1 MLNIYKLIEHLVQ
14 NLVPLN
20 EYSEGM
26 LKRIIEKFKEE
37 ADDKNI
43 EISDSLLTKY
53 IQQFDNMKNSPSVT
67 EKDIM
72 KWPLQ
77 KLMRTVASSVKDVD
91 EDEWDPGHDVL
102 YDEDGIIVWNGNTED
117 RCIRFARNEAPWCI
131 ARGSFA
137 NYHMDPDRGYPVFY
151 LLRNTNL
158 DDSDSNS
165 DSYDKSFM
173 ALQVRNPDKYSD
185 GKNYVYT
192 LRKNYPYESERKS
205 WDDVISEVPWV
216 NDIPNIKDILKYV
229 APSRAEMEAENNVPR
244 VRARQFQA
252 FPFDKKQT
260 YLRKRGTDSDIVSD
274 MNNVEF
280 LKRYVATD
288 NKLGQWFAQNPTV
301 GREKEK
307 LETIES
313 FSKSA
318 QNSIVA
324 NLRNNNYEA
333 DRYLF
338 SDRFSWNVKKLL
350 TYKNM
355 WETSTY
361 IKVYVTADKETI
373 VAAGAPRSSGT
384 PTVYLGI
391 VTEHEEHENI
401 KVNKNTI
408 KYLLDF
414 PLNTD
419 EDKEIFQRMIPTI
432 SGLNPEVDKNILK
445 MIEGIYKK
453 VTIEGQDFYYDPN
466 SLTGFK
472 VEEGDKLKS
481 MSTEEVL
488 NILPEEDKEATFST
502 VQENFK
508 RAFLSLQSIS
518 NNNRLNNIPLPL
530 IYAAVEAMPY
540 AERTRTTGGYEGTL
554 LVSPATER
562 MFVPKD
568 PGALQSKLT
577 YEQGD
582 LVGDR
587 TYKPEEYAIY
597 LEYLKET
604 GTKMSWR
611 DIRDI
616 MTDAVNLSQPGELML
631 LLAQYADDVF
641 SDDTKERYKIVAEN
655 GIVYVLDLE
664 EEGRSRQ
671 FSVTGGGR
679 NTVSAA
685 DYARLTGREEEE
697 APEGDEETQTQSN
710 RPVRNTNTQQV
721 GDFQPNITAETIQ
734 DYITDAIGTPYDNLP
749 RAVKQRLDQ
758 GAQRVSTDER
768 GARRRDQLLG
778 DRGQVTTVLRL
789 AGRSSAGYII
799 DLINGDRLISI
810 ALQPG
815 NIQGII
821 HAGGFESMGS
831 INDLVDTLD
840 NNNLSEDLKQV
851 YIREFL
857 AANPSMKNEVKTHLQ
872 KVLAEKKKP
881 KTAIVKDIIKEAVL
895 EYLNKK

>member
-165 DSYDKSFM
+165 DSYNLSFM

-205 WDDVISEVPWV
+205 WDEVISEVPWV

-244 VRARQFQA
+244 VRANRFQT

-274 MNNVEF
+274 LNNVEF
-280 LKRYVATD
+280 IKRYVATD

-313 FSKSA
+313 FPKSA

-324 NLRNNNYEA
+324 NLRQTYEA
-333 DRYLF
+333 ERYLF
-338 SDRFSWNVKKLL
+338 SERFSWNVKKLL

-355 WETSTY
+355 WETMSY
-361 IKVYVTADKETI
+361 IRIYVTADKETI
-373 VAAGAPRSSGT
+373 VAAGAPRSNGT
-384 PTVYLGI
+384 TTVRLGI
-391 VTEHEEHENI
+391 VTEHEEHEDI
-401 KVNKNTI
+401 KVNKNTV
-408 KYLLDF
+408 KYLIDF
-414 PLNTD
+414 PVATE
-419 EDKEIFQRMIPTI
+419 EDKAIFQKMIPII

-445 MIEGIYKK
+445 VIEGVYKK
-453 VTIEGQDFYYDPN
+453 VTVEGQDFYYDPS
-466 SLTGFK
+466 SLTGFR
-472 VEEGDKLKS
+472 VGEGSKLES

-488 NILPEEDKEATFST
+488 NILPEEDKEETFSK
-502 VQENFK
+502 VQVEFK
-508 RAFLSLQSIS
+508 RALLSLQSIS
-518 NNNRLNNIPLPL
+518 NHRMLSNIPLTL

-540 AERTRTTGGYEGTL
+540 ADRTRTESGYEGTL
-554 LVSPATER
+554 LVSPTTDR
-562 MFVPKD
+562 MFIPKD
-568 PGALQSKLT
+568 PGTLYSKLT
-577 YEQGD
+577 YDERA

-587 TYKPEEYAIY
+587 VYKPADYKVY

-604 GTKMSWR
+604 GAKLEWR
-611 DIRDI
+611 DVRDI
-616 MTDAVNLSQPGELML
+616 IQDTADITYPGPLMEI
-631 LLAQYADDVF
+631 LAEYADAVF
-641 SDDTKERYKIVAEN
+641 SDDTKERYKVVVE
-655 GIVYVLDLE
+655 GDVVYVVDLE
-664 EEGRSRQ
+664 EAGRSKK
-671 FSVTGGGR
+671 FTMAGGGR
-679 NTVSAA
+679 SSLSDAEYN
-685 DYARLTGREEEE
+685 RLAGREEETPE
-697 APEGDEETQTQSN
+697 AGGETQSQ
-710 RPVRNTNTQQV
+710 RPVRQTGTQPI
-721 GDFQPNITAETIQ
+721 GDFRPSITADTIR
-734 DYITDAIGTPYDNLP
+734 DFITGTIGVEYDDLP
-749 RAVKQRLDQ
+749 NTIKARLEQ
-758 GAQRVSTDER
+758 GAQTVPNDER
-768 GARRRDQLLG
+768 GARLRNRLLG
-778 DRGQVTTVLRL
+778 GRGTVTTVLRL
-789 AGRSSAGYII
+789 AGRSSAAYII
-799 DLINGDRLISI
+799 RMDDGPRIISL
-810 ALQPG
+810 AMQPG

-821 HAGGFESMGS
+821 HGAGWTRMNSV
-831 INDLVDTLD
+831 NDLLAVLQD
-840 NNNLSEDLKQV
+840 NQLAEEFKQV

-857 AANPSMKNEVKTHLQ
+857 AANPSMKNEVKSHLQ
-872 KVLAEKKKP
+872 NYLAEKKKP
-881 KTAIVKDIIKEAVL
+881 KANPVEALIREAVK